1 MNEEFEKTIYSRYP
15 KLFKNVTQP
24 DRPMDFFWGCEHEAG
39 WFNIV
44 DSLCKKIVR
53 HIDWKHRDTPEDE
66 RPYPVVQQVKEK
78 FGTLRFYIE
87 GGDEEVF
94 GMIKMAEC
102 MSRNVCEITGDIG
115 SSTTPPMWA
124 IRSPECQ
131 EKPTE
136 DQMNRVLNFV
146 NKIESEDPNQYDI

>member
-15 KLFKNVTQP
+15 KLFKNVTKP

-44 DSLCKKIVR
+44 DSLCKEIVR

-78 FGTLRFYIE
+78 FGGLRFYYY
-87 GGDEEVF
+87 GGDDIIAGMVSFAEAMSQQICEKCGNKGTTNWKRSWVKTLCEEHDVD
-94 GMIKMAEC
+94 
-102 MSRNVCEITGDIG
+102 N
-115 SSTTPPMWA
+115 
-124 IRSPECQ
+124 
-131 EKPTE
+131 
-136 DQMNRVLNFV
+136 
-146 NKIESEDPNQYDI
+146 

>member
-15 KLFKNVTQP
+15 KLFKNVTKP

-44 DSLCKKIVR
+44 DSLCKEIVR

-78 FGTLRFYIE
+78 FGALRFYVDREDSEISAMISLAE
-87 GGDEEVF
+87 EMSSRTCEVCGSPGTLRPGGWVKTLCDKHAEER
-94 GMIKMAEC
+94 GYNGK
-102 MSRNVCEITGDIG
+102 S
-115 SSTTPPMWA
+115 
-124 IRSPECQ
+124 
-131 EKPTE
+131 EK
-136 DQMNRVLNFV
+136 
-146 NKIESEDPNQYDI
+146 SE

>member
-78 FGTLRFYIE
+78 FGALRFYVDREDSEISAMIDLAE
-87 GGDEEVF
+87 EISSRTCEVCGSPGTLRSGGWVKTLCDKHAEER
-94 GMIKMAEC
+94 GYNGK
-102 MSRNVCEITGDIG
+102 N
-115 SSTTPPMWA
+115 
-124 IRSPECQ
+124 
-131 EKPTE
+131 EK
-136 DQMNRVLNFV
+136 
-146 NKIESEDPNQYDI
+146 SE